1 MNCFCLHTQTHRQTH
16 TQELVNAVKEGDEVR
31 VKAALARGGWP
42 DVTVK
47 TGGGGSVCLVAIAA
61 RYGHSHLLSTLL
73 DEGLNLE
80 GSGTLDDTPLMLS
93 AFSGHLETIKA
104 LLSLGANPFARNSKG
119 EYEVAIV
126 I

>member
-73 DEGLNLE
+73 DAGLNLE
-80 GSGTLDDTPLMLS
+80 GSGPHSNTPLMFA
-93 AFSGHLETIKA
+93 AFHGHLETIEA
-104 LLSLGANPFARNSKG
+104 LLSLGANPMAKKSTGESK
-119 EYEVAIV
+119 VTV
-126 I
+126 VL